1 MNSALVD
8 QQTNLVVNIIVA
20 NPDVDPVPS
29 GMLMI
34 KLPDDSSVSIG
45 WIYSPETGQFTDP
58 FPIGP

>member
-8 QQTNLVVNIIVA
+8 QQTNIVVNIIVA
-20 NPDVDPVPS
+20 NPDVDPAPP

-34 KLPDDSSVSIG
+34 GLPENSDVSIG
-45 WIYSPETGQFTDP
+45 WIYNPATGQFTNP